1 MFRKA
6 FPAALLVLCTVAV
19 PAHAQMAAGSNNP
32 SLTVVRDMWM
42 MMANYIQKSAEQMPE
57 AKYSYRPT
65 PDVRTFGEIIGHVA
79 GSQKMFCAIGM
90 GETPPAENAV
100 EKTATTKAE
109 LVAALKES
117 IRYCQRAY
125 QQTDAA
131 THMPADLF
139 GQKQT
144 RLHALVLNATHA
156 GEHYGNLITYLRLNG
171 MVPPSSQGGQ

>member
-1 MFRKA
+1 MLRKMF
-6 FPAALLVLCTVAV
+6 PVALLVLSSAVV
-19 PAHAQMAAGSNNP
+19 PAHAQMASSSNNA
-32 SLTVVRDMWM
+32 SLTVVHDMWM
-42 MMANYIQKSAEQMPE
+42 MMANWIEKSAEQMPE

-100 EKTATTKAE
+100 EKAATTKAD

-117 IRYCQRAY
+117 ITYCERAY
-125 QQTDAA
+125 QQSDAA

-144 RLHALVLNATHA
+144 RLHALVLNATHD
-156 GEHYGNLITYLRLNG
+156 GEHYGNLVTYLRLNG
-171 MVPPSSQGGQ
+171 MVPPSSQPAQ